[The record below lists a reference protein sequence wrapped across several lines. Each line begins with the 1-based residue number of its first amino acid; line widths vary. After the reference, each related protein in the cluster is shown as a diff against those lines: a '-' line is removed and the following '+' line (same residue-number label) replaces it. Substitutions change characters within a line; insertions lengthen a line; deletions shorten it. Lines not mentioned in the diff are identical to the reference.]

1 MGHPPYF
8 RSPLTHER
16 VFAPYGV
23 PSRRLLRD
31 RFSFSPREACEAF
44 IKRGVRFLQLKL
56 ILLLGSVPDGDK
68 EPQDLLSKFA
78 LIERFT
84 PYTAGGRGSIR
95 GEEARKRLE
104 DR

>member
-1 MGHPPYF
+1 
-8 RSPLTHER
+8 
-16 VFAPYGV
+16 
-23 PSRRLLRD
+23 
-31 RFSFSPREACEAF
+31 
-44 IKRGVRFLQLKL
+44 L

-84 PYTAGGRGSIR
+84 PHTAGGRGSIR
-95 GEEARKRLE
+95 GEEARKRME